1 MKNLIILVFL
11 VLSYQGFSQIL
22 PSSHGVHHKKSS
34 GGGGV
39 FSVDL
44 STIGSGII
52 LSNDNKTITSNQSQG
67 SGCPWRSV
75 YLSPTISLN
84 TGVKSYTVTVDS
96 YQDQDG
102 NGFDMALGVTPSN
115 SAGDNFAF
123 NYIYHGGV
131 GAFAY
136 IAQTGKRYGYGNCL
150 GGNEISYGLSYGQG
164 DVIKVEFDTN
174 NKTITFYKNNV
185 SQGVAY
191 TSDCFTSNNYHF
203 AIAICN
209 SNFQVTLDWD
219 SQID

>member
-1 MKNLIILVFL
+1 MKNLIILIFL
-11 VLSYQGFSQIL
+11 VFSYQVFSQIL

-52 LSNDNKTITSNQSQG
+52 LSNDNKTITSNQSVGG

-75 YLSPTISLN
+75 YLSPIISLN

-96 YQDQDG
+96 YQDQAG
-102 NGFDMALGVTPSN
+102 NSFDMALGVVTSN
-115 SAGDNFAF
+115 SQGGTFAF
-123 NYIYHGGV
+123 NPGG
-131 GAFAY
+131 FAY
-136 IAQTGKRYGYGNCL
+136 LAQTGNKYSYNGCL
-150 GGNEISYGLSYGQG
+150 GVGSSTVSYGLSYGQG

-191 TSDCFTSNNYHF
+191 TSGCFTSNNYHF

-209 SNFQVTLDWD
+209 SNFQVTLD
-219 SQID
+219 

>member
-1 MKNLIILVFL
+1 MKNLIILIFL
-11 VLSYQGFSQIL
+11 VFSYQSFSQIL

-44 STIGSGII
+44 STIGSWII
-52 LSNDNKTITSNQSQG
+52 LSNDNKTITSNQSVGG

-75 YLSPTISLN
+75 YLSPIISLN

-96 YQDQDG
+96 YQDQAG
-102 NGFDMALGVTPSN
+102 NSFDMALGVTTSN
-115 SAGDNFAF
+115 SKGDSFAF
-123 NYIYHGGV
+123 NPGQ
-131 GAFAY
+131 FAY
-136 IAQTGKRYGYGNCL
+136 IAQSGNKYSYNGCL
-150 GGNEISYGLSYGQG
+150 GVGSSTVSYGLSYGQG

-191 TSDCFTSNNYHF
+191 TSGCLTNNNYHF

-209 SNFQVTLDWD
+209 SNFQVTLD
-219 SQID
+219 

>member
-1 MKNLIILVFL
+1 MNRIFL
-11 VLSYQGFSQIL
+11 YLFFIFSFDGFSQIL

-52 LSNDNKTITSNQSQG
+52 LSNDNKTITSNQSVGG

-75 YLSPTISLN
+75 YLSPIISLN

-96 YQDQDG
+96 YQDQAG
-102 NGFDMALGVTPSN
+102 NSFDMALGVTTSN
-115 SAGDNFAF
+115 SKGDSFAF
-123 NYIYHGGV
+123 NPGQ
-131 GAFAY
+131 FAY
-136 IAQTGKRYGYGNCL
+136 IAQSGNKYSYNGCL
-150 GGNEISYGLSYGQG
+150 GVANTTVSYGLSYGLG
-164 DVIKVEFDTN
+164 DVIKIEFNTN

-191 TSDCFTSNNYHF
+191 TSGCLTSNNYHF

-209 SNFQVTLDWD
+209 SNFQVTLD
-219 SQID
+219 

>member
-1 MKNLIILVFL
+1 MNRIFL
-11 VLSYQGFSQIL
+11 YLFFIFSFDGFSQIL

-75 YLSPTISLN
+75 YLSPIISLN

-96 YQDQDG
+96 YQDQAG
-102 NGFDMALGVTPSN
+102 NSFDMALGVTTSN
-115 SAGDNFAF
+115 SKGDSFAF
-123 NYIYHGGV
+123 NPGG
-131 GAFAY
+131 FAY
-136 IAQTGKRYGYGNCL
+136 IAQTGNKYSNGNCI
-150 GGNEISYGLSYGQG
+150 GGSPSNSYSLSYGLG
-164 DVIKVEFDTN
+164 DVIKIEFDTN

-191 TSDCFTSNNYHF
+191 TSGCFTSNNYHF
-203 AIAICN
+203 AIGICN
-209 SNFQVTLDWD
+209 SNFQVTLG
-219 SQID
+219 

>member
-1 MKNLIILVFL
+1 MRNLIILIFL

-52 LSNDNKTITSNQSQG
+52 LSNDNKTITSNQS
-67 SGCPWRSV
+67 SANPGCPWRSV

-96 YQDQDG
+96 YQDHPS
-102 NGFDMALGVTPSN
+102 NGFDMALGVTTSN
-115 SAGDNFAF
+115 SGGDEFAF
-123 NYIYHGGV
+123 HSKYNGGV

-136 IAQTGKRYGYGNCL
+136 IAQTGKVYGYGNCK
-150 GGNEISYGLSYGQG
+150 GTNEVSYGLSYGQG

-191 TSDCFTSNNYHF
+191 TSGCFTSNNYHF
-203 AIAICN
+203 AIGICN
-209 SNFQVTLDWD
+209 SNFQVTLD
-219 SQID
+219 

>member
-1 MKNLIILVFL
+1 MKNLIILIFL
-11 VLSYQGFSQIL
+11 VFSYQVFSQIL

-52 LSNDNKTITSNQSQG
+52 LSNDNKTITSNQSVGG

-75 YLSPTISLN
+75 YLSPIISLN

-96 YQDQDG
+96 YQDQAG
-102 NGFDMALGVTPSN
+102 NSFDMALGVTTSN
-115 SAGDNFAF
+115 SKGDSFAF
-123 NYIYHGGV
+123 NPGQ
-131 GAFAY
+131 FAY
-136 IAQTGKRYGYGNCL
+136 IAQSGNKYSYNGCL
-150 GGNEISYGLSYGQG
+150 GVGSSTVSYGLSYGQG

-191 TSDCFTSNNYHF
+191 TSGCFTSNNYHF
-203 AIAICN
+203 AIGICN
-209 SNFQVTLDWD
+209 SNFQVTLG
-219 SQID
+219 

>member
-1 MKNLIILVFL
+1 MKNLIILIFL
-11 VLSYQGFSQIL
+11 VFSYQVFSQIL

-52 LSNDNKTITSNQSQG
+52 LSNDNKTITSNQSVGG

-75 YLSPTISLN
+75 YLSPIISLN

-96 YQDQDG
+96 YQDQAG
-102 NGFDMALGVTPSN
+102 NSFDMALGVTTSN
-115 SAGDNFAF
+115 SKGDSFAF
-123 NYIYHGGV
+123 NPGQ
-131 GAFAY
+131 FAY
-136 IAQTGKRYGYGNCL
+136 IAQSGNKYSYNGCL
-150 GGNEISYGLSYGQG
+150 GVGSSTVSYGLSYGQG

-191 TSDCFTSNNYHF
+191 TSGCLTNNNYHF

-209 SNFQVTLDWD
+209 SNFQVTLD
-219 SQID
+219 

>member
-1 MKNLIILVFL
+1 MKNLIILIFL
-11 VLSYQGFSQIL
+11 VFSYQSFSQIL
-22 PSSHGVHHKKSS
+22 PSFHGVHNKKSS
-34 GGGGV
+34 GGGGGGE

-96 YQDQDG
+96 YQDQAG
-102 NGFDMALGVTPSN
+102 NSFDMALGVTTSN
-115 SAGDNFAF
+115 SKGDSFAF
-123 NYIYHGGV
+123 NPGQ
-131 GAFAY
+131 FAY
-136 IAQTGKRYGYGNCL
+136 IAQSGNKYSYNGCL
-150 GGNEISYGLSYGQG
+150 GVSSTTVSYGLSYGLG
-164 DVIKVEFDTN
+164 DVIKIEFNTN

-191 TSDCFTSNNYHF
+191 SSGCLTSNNYHF

-209 SNFQVTLDWD
+209 SNFQVTLD
-219 SQID
+219 

>member
-1 MKNLIILVFL
+1 MKNLIILIFL
-11 VLSYQGFSQIL
+11 VFSYQSFSQIL
-22 PSSHGVHHKKSS
+22 PNSHGVHHKKSS

-52 LSNDNKTITSNQSQG
+52 LSNDNKTITSNQSVGG

-75 YLSPTISLN
+75 YLSPIISLN

-96 YQDQDG
+96 YQDQAG
-102 NGFDMALGVTPSN
+102 NSFDMALGVTTSN
-115 SAGDNFAF
+115 SKGDSFAF
-123 NYIYHGGV
+123 NPGQ
-131 GAFAY
+131 FAY
-136 IAQTGKRYGYGNCL
+136 IAQSGNKYSYNGCL
-150 GGNEISYGLSYGQG
+150 GVGSSTVSYGLSYGLG
-164 DVIKVEFDTN
+164 DVIKIEFDTN

-191 TSDCFTSNNYHF
+191 TSGCLTNNNYHF

-209 SNFQVTLDWD
+209 SNFQVTLD
-219 SQID
+219 

>member
-1 MKNLIILVFL
+1 MRNLIILIFL

-84 TGVKSYTVTVDS
+84 TGVKSYTVTIDS
-96 YQDQDG
+96 YQ
-102 NGFDMALGVTPSN
+102 NSSNTFDMVLGVTTSN
-115 SAGDNFAF
+115 SAGDSFAF
-123 NYIYHGGV
+123 NYLYNGGV

-191 TSDCFTSNNYHF
+191 TSGCFTSNNYHF

-209 SNFQVTLDWD
+209 SNFQVTLD
-219 SQID
+219 

>member
-1 MKNLIILVFL
+1 MRNLIILIFL

-34 GGGGV
+34 GGGGGGV

-96 YQDQDG
+96 YQDQAG
-102 NGFDMALGVTPSN
+102 NGFDMALGVTTSN
-115 SAGDNFAF
+115 SGGDEFAF
-123 NYIYHGGV
+123 HSKYNGGV

-136 IAQTGKRYGYGNCL
+136 IAQTGNVYGYGNCK
-150 GGNEISYGLSYGQG
+150 GTNEVSYGLSYGQG

-191 TSDCFTSNNYHF
+191 TSGCFTSNNYHF
-203 AIAICN
+203 AIGICN
-209 SNFQVTLDWD
+209 SNFQVTLD
-219 SQID
+219 

>member
-1 MKNLIILVFL
+1 MKNLIILIFL
-11 VLSYQGFSQIL
+11 VFSYQCFSQIL

-52 LSNDNKTITSNQSQG
+52 LSNDNKTITSSIQPLD

-84 TGVKSYTVTVDS
+84 TGVKSYIVTVDS
-96 YQDQDG
+96 YQDQAG
-102 NGFDMALGVTPSN
+102 NGFDMALGVITSN
-115 SAGDNFAF
+115 SKGDSFAF
-123 NYIYHGGV
+123 NPGG
-131 GAFAY
+131 FAY
-136 IAQTGKRYGYGNCL
+136 IAQTGNKYSNGNCL
-150 GGNEISYGLSYGQG
+150 GGSSSNSYGLSYGLG
-164 DVIKVEFDTN
+164 DVIKIEFDTN

-191 TSDCFTSNNYHF
+191 TSGCFTSNNYHF
-203 AIAICN
+203 AIGICN
-209 SNFQVTLDWD
+209 SNFQVTLD
-219 SQID
+219 

>member
-1 MKNLIILVFL
+1 MNRIFL
-11 VLSYQGFSQIL
+11 YLFFIFSFDGFSQIL

-96 YQDQDG
+96 YQDQAG
-102 NGFDMALGVTPSN
+102 NSFDMALGVVTSN
-115 SAGDNFAF
+115 SKGDSFAF
-123 NYIYHGGV
+123 NPGG
-131 GAFAY
+131 FAY
-136 IAQTGKRYGYGNCL
+136 IAQTGNKYSNGNCI
-150 GGNEISYGLSYGQG
+150 GGSPSNSYGLSYGLG

-191 TSDCFTSNNYHF
+191 TSGCFTSNNYHF
-203 AIAICN
+203 AIGICN
-209 SNFQVTLDWD
+209 SNFQVTLD
-219 SQID
+219 

>member
-1 MKNLIILVFL
+1 MKNLIILIFL
-11 VLSYQGFSQIL
+11 VFSYQSFSQIL

-52 LSNDNKTITSNQSQG
+52 LSNDNKTITSNQSVGG

-75 YLSPTISLN
+75 YLSPIISLN

-96 YQDQDG
+96 YQDQAG
-102 NGFDMALGVTPSN
+102 NSFDMALGVTTSN
-115 SAGDNFAF
+115 SKGDSFAF
-123 NYIYHGGV
+123 NPGQ
-131 GAFAY
+131 FAY
-136 IAQTGKRYGYGNCL
+136 IAQSGNKYSYNGCL
-150 GGNEISYGLSYGQG
+150 GVGSSTVSYGLSYGQG

-191 TSDCFTSNNYHF
+191 TSGCLTNNNYHF

-209 SNFQVTLDWD
+209 SNFQVTLD
-219 SQID
+219 

>member
-1 MKNLIILVFL
+1 MRNLIILIFL

-52 LSNDNKTITSNQSQG
+52 LSNDNKTITSNQSSG

-96 YQDQDG
+96 YQDQAG
-102 NGFDMALGVTPSN
+102 NSFDMALGVTTSN
-115 SAGDNFAF
+115 SKGDSFAF
-123 NYIYHGGV
+123 NPGG
-131 GAFAY
+131 FAY
-136 IAQTGKRYGYGNCL
+136 ICL
-150 GGNEISYGLSYGQG
+150 L
-164 DVIKVEFDTN
+164 
-174 NKTITFYKNNV
+174 
-185 SQGVAY
+185 Y
-191 TSDCFTSNNYHF
+191 TSPSPRDRG
-203 AIAICN
+203 
-209 SNFQVTLDWD
+209 
-219 SQID
+219 

>member
-1 MKNLIILVFL
+1 MKNLIILIFL
-11 VLSYQGFSQIL
+11 VFSYQVFSQIL

-52 LSNDNKTITSNQSQG
+52 LSNDNKTITSNQSVGG

-75 YLSPTISLN
+75 YLSPIISLN

-96 YQDQDG
+96 YQDQAG
-102 NGFDMALGVTPSN
+102 NSFDMALGVTTSN
-115 SAGDNFAF
+115 SKGDSFAF
-123 NYIYHGGV
+123 NPGQ
-131 GAFAY
+131 FAY
-136 IAQTGKRYGYGNCL
+136 IAQSGNKYSYNGCL
-150 GGNEISYGLSYGQG
+150 GVGSPTVSYGLSYGQG

-191 TSDCFTSNNYHF
+191 TSGCLTNNNYHF

-209 SNFQVTLDWD
+209 SNFQVTLD
-219 SQID
+219 

>member
-1 MKNLIILVFL
+1 MKNLIILIFL
-11 VLSYQGFSQIL
+11 VFSYQSFSQIL

-52 LSNDNKTITSNQSQG
+52 LSNDNKTITSNQSVGG

-75 YLSPTISLN
+75 YLSPIISLN

-96 YQDQDG
+96 YQDQAG
-102 NGFDMALGVTPSN
+102 NSFDMALGVTTSN
-115 SAGDNFAF
+115 SKGDSFAF
-123 NYIYHGGV
+123 NPGQ
-131 GAFAY
+131 FAY
-136 IAQTGKRYGYGNCL
+136 IAQSGNKYSYNGCL
-150 GGNEISYGLSYGQG
+150 GVGSPTVSYGLSYGQG

-191 TSDCFTSNNYHF
+191 TSGCFTSNNYHF
-203 AIAICN
+203 AIGICN
-209 SNFQVTLDWD
+209 SNFQVTLD
-219 SQID
+219 

>member
-1 MKNLIILVFL
+1 MRNLIILIFL

-22 PSSHGVHHKKSS
+22 SSSHGVHHKKSS

-52 LSNDNKTITSNQSQG
+52 LSNDNKTITSNQSVGG

-75 YLSPTISLN
+75 YLSPIISLN

-96 YQDQDG
+96 YQDQAG
-102 NGFDMALGVTPSN
+102 NSFDMALGVTTSN
-115 SAGDNFAF
+115 SKGDSFAF
-123 NYIYHGGV
+123 NPGQ
-131 GAFAY
+131 FAY
-136 IAQTGKRYGYGNCL
+136 IAQSGNKYSYNGCL
-150 GGNEISYGLSYGQG
+150 GVGSPTVSYGLSYGQG

-191 TSDCFTSNNYHF
+191 TSGCFTSNNYHF
-203 AIAICN
+203 AIGICN
-209 SNFQVTLDWD
+209 SNFQVTLG
-219 SQID
+219 

>member
-1 MKNLIILVFL
+1 MKNLIILIFL
-11 VLSYQGFSQIL
+11 VFSYQSFSQLL

-52 LSNDNKTITSNQSQG
+52 LSNDNKTITSNQSVGG

-75 YLSPTISLN
+75 YLSPIISLN

-96 YQDQDG
+96 YQDQAG
-102 NGFDMALGVTPSN
+102 NSFDMALGVTTSN
-115 SAGDNFAF
+115 SKGDSFAF
-123 NYIYHGGV
+123 NPGQ
-131 GAFAY
+131 FAY
-136 IAQTGKRYGYGNCL
+136 IAQSGNKYSYNGCL
-150 GGNEISYGLSYGQG
+150 GVGSSTVSYGLSYGQG
-164 DVIKVEFDTN
+164 DVIKVELDTN

-191 TSDCFTSNNYHF
+191 TSGCLTNNNYHF

-209 SNFQVTLDWD
+209 SNFQVTLD
-219 SQID
+219 

>member
-1 MKNLIILVFL
+1 MKNLIILIFL
-11 VLSYQGFSQIL
+11 VFSYQVFSQIL

-52 LSNDNKTITSNQSQG
+52 LSNDNKTITSNQSVGG

-75 YLSPTISLN
+75 YLSPIISLN

-96 YQDQDG
+96 YQDQAG
-102 NGFDMALGVTPSN
+102 NSFDMALGVTTSN
-115 SAGDNFAF
+115 SKGDSFAF
-123 NYIYHGGV
+123 NPGQ
-131 GAFAY
+131 FAY
-136 IAQTGKRYGYGNCL
+136 IAQSGNKYSYNGCL
-150 GGNEISYGLSYGQG
+150 GVGSTTVSYGLSYGQG

-191 TSDCFTSNNYHF
+191 TSGCLTNNNYHF

-209 SNFQVTLDWD
+209 SNFQVTLD
-219 SQID
+219 

>member
-1 MKNLIILVFL
+1 MKNLIILIFL
-11 VLSYQGFSQIL
+11 VFSYQSFSQIL
-22 PSSHGVHHKKSS
+22 PSSHAVHHKKSS

-96 YQDQDG
+96 YQDQAG
-102 NGFDMALGVTPSN
+102 NSFDMALGVTTSN

-123 NYIYHGGV
+123 HSQYNGGV

-136 IAQTGKRYGYGNCL
+136 IAQTGKRYGFGNCL
-150 GGNEISYGLSYGQG
+150 GEGTNTISYGLSYGQG

-191 TSDCFTSNNYHF
+191 TSGCLTSNNYHF

-209 SNFQVTLDWD
+209 SNFQVTLD
-219 SQID
+219 

>member
-1 MKNLIILVFL
+1 MKNIIILIFL
-11 VLSYQGFSQIL
+11 IFSFQGFSQIL
-22 PSSHGVHHKKSS
+22 PSSHGFHHKKSS

-52 LSNDNKTITSNQSQG
+52 LSNDNKTITSNQFKD

-96 YQDQDG
+96 YQDQAG
-102 NGFDMALGVTPSN
+102 NSFDMALGVTTSN
-115 SAGDNFAF
+115 SKGDSFAF
-123 NYIYHGGV
+123 NPGG
-131 GAFAY
+131 FAY
-136 IAQTGKRYGYGNCL
+136 IAQTGNKYSYGSNCL
-150 GGNEISYGLSYGQG
+150 GGGGQSSNSYGLSYGLG
-164 DVIKVEFDTN
+164 DIIKIEFDTN

-191 TSDCFTSNNYHF
+191 TSACFTSNNYHF
-203 AIAICN
+203 AIGICN
-209 SNFQVTLDWD
+209 SNFQVTLD
-219 SQID
+219 

>member
-1 MKNLIILVFL
+1 MKNLIILIFL
-11 VLSYQGFSQIL
+11 VFSYQVFSQIL

-52 LSNDNKTITSNQSQG
+52 LSNDNKTITSNQSVGG

-75 YLSPTISLN
+75 YLSPIISLN
-84 TGVKSYTVTVDS
+84 TGVKSYTFTVDS
-96 YQDQDG
+96 YQDQAG
-102 NGFDMALGVTPSN
+102 NSCDMALGVTTSN
-115 SAGDNFAF
+115 SKGDSFAF
-123 NYIYHGGV
+123 NPGQ
-131 GAFAY
+131 FAY
-136 IAQTGKRYGYGNCL
+136 IAQSGNKYSYNGCL
-150 GGNEISYGLSYGQG
+150 GVGSSTVSYGLSYGQG

-191 TSDCFTSNNYHF
+191 TSGCLTNNNYHF

-209 SNFQVTLDWD
+209 SNFQVTLD
-219 SQID
+219 

>member
-52 LSNDNKTITSNQSQG
+52 LSNDNKTITSSIESLG

-96 YQDQDG
+96 YQDQAG
-102 NGFDMALGVTPSN
+102 NSFDMALGVTTSN
-115 SAGDNFAF
+115 SKGDSFAF
-123 NYIYHGGV
+123 NSV
-131 GAFAY
+131 GFAY
-136 IAQTGKRYGYGNCL
+136 ISQTGNKYSNGNCL
-150 GGNEISYGLSYGQG
+150 GGSSSSSYGLSYGLG
-164 DVIKVEFDTN
+164 DVIKIEFDTN

-191 TSDCFTSNNYHF
+191 TSGCFTSNNYHF
-203 AIAICN
+203 AIGICN
-209 SNFQVTLDWD
+209 SNFQVTLD
-219 SQID
+219 

>member
-1 MKNLIILVFL
+1 MKNLIILIFL
-11 VLSYQGFSQIL
+11 VFSYQVFSQIL

-67 SGCPWRSV
+67 SSCTWRSV

-96 YQDQDG
+96 YQDQAG
-102 NGFDMALGVTPSN
+102 NSFDMALGVVTSN
-115 SAGDNFAF
+115 SQGGTFAF
-123 NYIYHGGV
+123 NPGG
-131 GAFAY
+131 FAY
-136 IAQTGKRYGYGNCL
+136 LAQTGNKYSNGNCI
-150 GGNEISYGLSYGQG
+150 GGSPSNSYGLSYGLG
-164 DVIKVEFDTN
+164 DVIKIEFDTN

-191 TSDCFTSNNYHF
+191 TSGCLTNNNYHF

-209 SNFQVTLDWD
+209 SNFQVTLD
-219 SQID
+219 

>member
-1 MKNLIILVFL
+1 MKYLIIIIFL
-11 VLSYQGFSQIL
+11 TFSYKGFSQIL
-22 PSSHGVHHKKSS
+22 PSSSGVHNKKSS
-34 GGGGV
+34 GGGVGGE

-75 YLSPTISLN
+75 YLSPIISLN

-96 YQDQDG
+96 YQDQAG
-102 NGFDMALGVTPSN
+102 NSFDMALGVTTSN
-115 SAGDNFAF
+115 SKGDSFAF
-123 NYIYHGGV
+123 NPGQ
-131 GAFAY
+131 FAY
-136 IAQTGKRYGYGNCL
+136 IAQSGNKYSYNGCL
-150 GGNEISYGLSYGQG
+150 GVGSSTVSYGLSYGQG

-191 TSDCFTSNNYHF
+191 TSGCLTNNNYHF

-209 SNFQVTLDWD
+209 SNFQVTLD
-219 SQID
+219 

>member
-1 MKNLIILVFL
+1 MIRFL
-11 VLSYQGFSQIL
+11 VLFLVSNYSFSQVL
-22 PSSHGVHHKKSS
+22 PSYHGVHHKKTS

-52 LSNDNKTITSNQSQG
+52 LSNDNKTITSSIQPLG

-96 YQDQDG
+96 YQDQAG
-102 NGFDMALGVTPSN
+102 NDFDMALGVTTSN
-115 SAGDNFAF
+115 SKGDSFAF
-123 NYIYHGGV
+123 NPGG
-131 GAFAY
+131 FAY
-136 IAQTGKRYGYGNCL
+136 IAQTGNKYSYGSNCL
-150 GGNEISYGLSYGQG
+150 GGGGQSSNSYGLSYGLG
-164 DVIKVEFDTN
+164 DVIKIEFDTN

-191 TSDCFTSNNYHF
+191 TSGCFTSNNYHF
-203 AIAICN
+203 AIGICDL
-209 SNFQVTLDWD
+209 NFQVTLD
-219 SQID
+219 

>member
-1 MKNLIILVFL
+1 MKNLIILIFL
-11 VLSYQGFSQIL
+11 VFSYQVFSQIL

-52 LSNDNKTITSNQSQG
+52 LSNDNKTITSNQSSFG
-67 SGCPWRSV
+67 SGCAWRSV
-75 YLSPTISLN
+75 YLSPIISLN

-96 YQDQDG
+96 YQDQAG
-102 NGFDMALGVTPSN
+102 NSFDMALGVTTSN
-115 SAGDNFAF
+115 SKGDSFAF
-123 NYIYHGGV
+123 NPGQ
-131 GAFAY
+131 FAY
-136 IAQTGKRYGYGNCL
+136 IAQSGNKYSYNGCL
-150 GGNEISYGLSYGQG
+150 GVGSPTVSYGLSYGQG

-191 TSDCFTSNNYHF
+191 TSGCLTNNNYHF

-209 SNFQVTLDWD
+209 SNFQVTLD
-219 SQID
+219 

>member
-1 MKNLIILVFL
+1 MKNLIILIFL
-11 VLSYQGFSQIL
+11 VFSYQVFSQIL

-52 LSNDNKTITSNQSQG
+52 LSNDNKTITSNQSVGG

-75 YLSPTISLN
+75 YMSPIISLN

-96 YQDQDG
+96 YQDQAG
-102 NGFDMALGVTPSN
+102 NSFDMALGVTTSN
-115 SAGDNFAF
+115 SKGDSFAF
-123 NYIYHGGV
+123 NPGQ
-131 GAFAY
+131 FAY
-136 IAQTGKRYGYGNCL
+136 IAQSGIKYSYNGCL
-150 GGNEISYGLSYGQG
+150 GVGSSTVSYGLSYGQG

-191 TSDCFTSNNYHF
+191 TSGCFTSNNYHF
-203 AIAICN
+203 AIGICN
-209 SNFQVTLDWD
+209 SNFQVTLG
-219 SQID
+219 